1 MVKLEFQDI
10 DIIAMFSNEG
20 EKINFLKGLKARGQ
34 VEQWLETVQAGMKD
48 TLYRLMKTGLS
59 DYGTQERKNWVLSHY
74 GQVVATIA
82 QIQWCS
88 STEFAINDMSS
99 NPFALQEWY
108 EANESQLGQ
117 LTELVRGKLT
127 SLQRKII
134 VALVTTDVH
143 ARDIVE
149 NLIKDNVSSIYD
161 FAW

>member
-1 MVKLEFQDI
+1 M
-10 DIIAMFSNEG
+10 
-20 EKINFLKGLKARGQ
+20 
-34 VEQWLETVQAGMKD
+34 
-48 TLYRLMKTGLS
+48 
-59 DYGTQERKNWVLSHY
+59 
-74 GQVVATIA
+74 AT
-82 QIQWCS
+82 
-88 STEFAINDMSS
+88 

-108 EANESQLGQ
+108 EANETQLGQ

-149 NLIKDNVSSIYD
+149 GLVKDNVSSIYD